1 MAEKQISILLVAKN
15 LASGAI
21 GKVTKD
27 VTTLGKVSNRAGQ
40 GMRSLAGNLAKLG
53 AIAAVGIG
61 VAVKGGLESLA
72 ELESAVSSVDGAI
85 KQLGLTGKVTGAQV
99 ATWANEIEGAS
110 DAAFDDKAI
119 TAGAGSLI
127 RYGKVT
133 KDNLRPAMVVMTDL
147 AAKTG
152 DVESAAKT
160 LAKALADP
168 AKATGVLK
176 KSGVVLTEAQQ
187 KQLKGLTSLT
197 KGEAE
202 HYKELRKTD
211 KGAAERYKAKALA
224 AKQDK
229 AQAWLLAQ
237 ITKTTKGAAE
247 ALNGPYKDALNESAD
262 AVEDAQRA
270 LAEGFMPVIAKA
282 ANWIKTKLADPAVI
296 TGLKDLG
303 NSLAGMLDT
312 GLNFAMGIPWD
323 KVKSTMQ
330 TVGGMAK
337 MALDAFLAMPAWVQT
352 AVVGGW
358 GLNKLTGGA
367 LGDIV
372 GELGKGLIKGVLGIN
387 AGVVNIKAASVV
399 GGPTVP
405 GTNAAPGGGGK
416 TSLLPALLTAGA
428 AATVGNEILTV
439 IGDKALEVTGAK
451 GNPLAETGVKMPRQM
466 FFPGIDTLKNLPQI
480 LDGTLGIESLLFD
493 TNQIG
498 LLNQRTAAE
507 AVSVNREN
515 SAGLNGV
522 RAAAL
527 ESARAIRAKK
537 WDNNVTVNVPVRIT
551 TKVSVHDITKVV
563 ITSGR
568 YNGKTVPV

>member
-1 MAEKQISILLVAKN
+1 M
-15 LASGAI
+15 
-21 GKVTKD
+21 
-27 VTTLGKVSNRAGQ
+27 SNRAGQ

-53 AIAAVGIG
+53 AVAAVGIG

-367 LGDIV
+367 LGDIA

-387 AGVVNIKAASVV
+387 AGVVNVSGKVVTGGGGVVPGGKTGAVGKIGSVV
-399 GGPTVP
+399 GNIGKVFLVGMAAAVAVELAGALGEQSTAIQEQGKDVVNK
-405 GTNAAPGGGGK
+405 TKDYAPGMTEK
-416 TSLLPALLTAGA
+416 EIVAALAAVRAPTKDPLSTIALLVTEPLNKGFSNLLATEKVLQDQLAVIRANTATTSANTGSGAERAGA
-428 AATVGNEILTV
+428 QAQQ
-439 IGDKALEVTGAK
+439 
-451 GNPLAETGVKMPRQM
+451 LA
-466 FFPGIDTLKNLPQI
+466 
-480 LDGTLGIESLLFD
+480 
-493 TNQIG
+493 
-498 LLNQRTAAE
+498 
-507 AVSVNREN
+507 
-515 SAGLNGV
+515 GV
-522 RAAAL
+522 RSAAL

-537 WDNNVTVNVPVRIT
+537 WDVDVGVKVTVPVRT
-551 TKVSVHDITKVV
+551 TVSVRQFNIVARTQGAYQGSAMIRVR
-563 ITSGR
+563 GA
-568 YNGKTVPV
+568 G

>member
-372 GELGKGLIKGVLGIN
+372 GELGKGLIKGVLGMNAAVVNIN
-387 AGVVNIKAASVV
+387 AGVVN
-399 GGPTVP
+399 
-405 GTNAAPGGGGK
+405 GGGGG
-416 TSLLPALLTAGA
+416 LPGKGGGVGDVAGTVAKGGALATAGA
-428 AATVGNEILTV
+428 AGVVTAGALAGMYALLYGLPAIAAAQPGFKPEKGVNAESARDPGFQANRQIAALLAGVPKIASNTAQSLT
-439 IGDKALEVTGAK
+439 GDRSTRSQL
-451 GNPLAETGVKMPRQM
+451 TGVK
-466 FFPGIDTLKNLPQI
+466 
-480 LDGTLGIESLLFD
+480 S
-493 TNQIG
+493 
-498 LLNQRTAAE
+498 
-507 AVSVNREN
+507 
-515 SAGLNGV
+515 
-522 RAAAL
+522 AAL

-537 WDNNVTVNVPVRIT
+537 WDVDVGVKVTVPVRT
-551 TKVSVHDITKVV
+551 TVSVRQFNIVA
-563 ITSGR
+563 
-568 YNGKTVPV
+568 KTQGAYQGSAMIRVRGAG